1 MDKNQKVSLVFWGEI
16 NPFLHMLTDIS
27 ALAYCTRFGIKT
39 KGRGWNRVVDLEL
52 IGYGNWS
59 YHYRRNYQDN
69 LESGTDWKSSD
80 NKIEYWPKNGYSRAF
95 QRDVRPDASWK

>member
-1 MDKNQKVSLVFWGEI
+1 MTLIWTKNQKVSLVFWGEI

-52 IGYGNWS
+52 MATEAIII
-59 YHYRRNYQDN
+59 
-69 LESGTDWKSSD
+69 EEII
-80 NKIEYWPKNGYSRAF
+80 KIIWNQGQIERVVIIRLNTGQKMVTQELF
-95 QRDVRPDASWK
+95 KEM

>member
-1 MDKNQKVSLVFWGEI
+1 MTLIWTKNQKVSLVFWGEI

-52 IGYGNWS
+52 MATEAIII
-59 YHYRRNYQDN
+59 
-69 LESGTDWKSSD
+69 EEII
-80 NKIEYWPKNGYSRAF
+80 KIIWNQGQIERVVIIRLNTGQKMVIQELF
-95 QRDVRPDASWK
+95 KEV